1 MLVLS
6 LFAHPTQ
13 SSTSHFQAVLITD
26 GADSYALFIYECR
39 GMNWDGS
46 DIGWAESYYEHY
58 DEHYLSRESSSDIG
72 CLYSSFYTALV
83 FGLSK

>member
-1 MLVLS
+1 
-6 LFAHPTQ
+6 
-13 SSTSHFQAVLITD
+13 
-26 GADSYALFIYECR
+26 
-39 GMNWDGS
+39 MNWDGA

-83 FGLSK
+83 FGLSKYLVPHLVGFTRFNLVREDDAIMVEIT